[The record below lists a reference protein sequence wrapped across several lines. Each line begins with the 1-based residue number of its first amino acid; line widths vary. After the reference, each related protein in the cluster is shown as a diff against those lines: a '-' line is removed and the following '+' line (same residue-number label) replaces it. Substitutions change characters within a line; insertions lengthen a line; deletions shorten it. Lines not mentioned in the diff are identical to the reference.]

1 MVNLKLKSEVEA
13 EKLEKKAKQEMKN
26 KNYDLAIL
34 LFKDARDIYL
44 QLNFHGKVGFI
55 DKQIVQLKRIMEHI
69 SRTKK
74 KHVIQQSNTVKY
86 KLNSEVEIEKE
97 KLIESNNIRT
107 NRETDLMLAEK
118 RRKTLR
124 QQVEEREK
132 KAIFESKR
140 TAKIRMREEQKEQEI
155 QAREVKLKKN
165 ANEQKKKKDMTDKAN
180 RAMEQ
185 AKLSIDKKE
194 FNEAKAL
201 YRKSIDIFKT
211 LGWFDQVDIL
221 YKEIKNI
228 ENYKIDYL
236 RKTRFEAHARQQI
249 KEQFQKRVD
258 GLLMEEKKQEQMK
271 AERLKVLPPGTKRII
286 EKADLMKVKADNEV
300 NIHKY
305 QRALNRYQYILELYN
320 SIPADKI
327 DLTYYINE
335 IEKKIAELEMKM

>member
-44 QLNFHGKVGFI
+44 QLNLHGKVGFI
-55 DKQIVQLKRIMEHI
+55 DKQIVQLKRIMEHV

-74 KHVIQQSNTVKY
+74 KHVIQQSNIVKY

-107 NRETDLMLAEK
+107 NRETDLMLAES
-118 RRKTLR
+118 RRKILR

-132 KAIFESKR
+132 KAVFESER
-140 TAKIRMREEQKEQEI
+140 TAKIRMRDKQKEQEI
-155 QAREVKLKKN
+155 QVREAKLKKN
-165 ANEQKKKKDMTDKAN
+165 ASERKKKKDMIEKAN

-185 AKLSIDKKE
+185 AKLSINKKE

-201 YRKSIDIFKT
+201 YRKAIDLFKT

-228 ENYKIDYL
+228 ENYKVEYL
-236 RKTRFEAHARQQI
+236 NKTRFEAHARQQI

-320 SIPADKI
+320 SIPSDKI